1 MVIIY
6 FILLINIALSSISI
20 VPEDF
25 ETIQDAILEAS
36 NGDSIIVM
44 PGVYYENISISNK
57 IISIVSSGGPLET
70 VINGSSSGP
79 VVVFDSVS
87 DSSALLSGFTIT
99 NGSGEFINGAHYG
112 GGVLSKYSM
121 PKLDNLVISNNT
133 AFAGGGICYYATS
146 PTDNH
151 PIISNTLIENNLA
164 SEGGGVFCVNHLL
177 TIRDSHISANGM
189 DMFGS
194 GGGVQILLSSINF
207 DNVVISQNQT
217 RFGGG
222 IYLAS
227 SIGIVK
233 NTTIENNLSESR
245 GGGIWIGG
253 DSNLDIERSL
263 ISKNHSVDIGGG
275 AFILSSDLDFINS
288 TLSGNTVGSNT
299 SGAAIYSDGGH
310 SNIKNSIVY
319 FNRLENNFSNPNY
332 NLGGYSGNIFSE
344 YDISYSDIEGN
355 DTPQGEGVINQDPLF
370 VDSSNGN
377 YSLMFNSPCIGTG
390 EGGTDMGR
398 YSYQE
403 FITGDLNG
411 DLLLNILD
419 IVLMVDL
426 VLNGIYSA
434 PADINLDNL
443 INVQDIVLAINLI
456 LDA

>member
-1 MVIIY
+1 MTIIY
-6 FILLINIALSSISI
+6 FTLLINIALSLTFI

-36 NGDSIIVM
+36 DGDSIIVM

-57 IISIVSSGGPLET
+57 IISIISSEGPLET
-70 VINGSSSGP
+70 VINGSASGP
-79 VVVFDSVS
+79 VVTFDSVS
-87 DSSALLSGFTIT
+87 DSSAVLSGFTIT

-151 PIISNTLIENNLA
+151 PIITNTLIENNLA

-177 TIRDSHISANGM
+177 TIRDSHINANGM

-194 GGGVQILLSSINF
+194 GGGIQVLLSSINF
-207 DNVVISQNQT
+207 ENVIISQNQT
-217 RFGGG
+217 KFGGG

-227 SIGIVK
+227 SIGVVK
-233 NTTIENNLSESR
+233 NTTIESNLSESR

-253 DSNLDIERSL
+253 DSNLQIERSL
-263 ISKNHSVDIGGG
+263 ISKNHSMDIGGG

-288 TLSGNTVGSNT
+288 TVSGNTIGSNT
-299 SGAAIYSDGGH
+299 SGAAIYSDGGY
-310 SNIKNSIVY
+310 SNIKNSIIY
-319 FNRLENNFSNPNY
+319 FNRLENNFDNPNH
-332 NLGGYSGNIFSE
+332 NLGGYSGNIFLE
-344 YDISYSDIEGN
+344 YDISYSDIEGDN
-355 DTPQGEGVINQDPLF
+355 TPQGLGVINQDPLF
-370 VDSSNGN
+370 VDFLNSN
-377 YSLMFNSPCIGTG
+377 YLLMLNSPCIGAG
-390 EGGTDMGR
+390 EDGIDMGR
-398 YSYQE
+398 YPYQE
-403 FITGDLNG
+403 FVAGDLND

-419 IVLMVDL
+419 VVLIVDL
-426 VLNGIYSA
+426 VLNGIYSTS
-434 PADINLDNL
+434 ADINLDNL
-443 INVQDIVLAINLI
+443 INIQDVILMINLI